1 MDDRLGSL
9 LTLKVC
15 VPMTAMIL
23 LGLVSIEPDRVLIVV
38 MVSTDAVWDFP
49 YFWTP
54 AELIYFAT
62 NQVFALFFVTAL
74 SASRTLMAR
83 ISPPD
88 RATQFFGLYGLS
100 GSITAFLAPL
110 LVATTTQWSA
120 SQRWGFASLFV
131 LILLGG
137 LMLFWVEEEQAS
149 APEPPSAV

>member
-1 MDDRLGSL
+1 
-9 LTLKVC
+9 
-15 VPMTAMIL
+15 
-23 LGLVSIEPDRVLIVV
+23 
-38 MVSTDAVWDFP
+38 VSTDPVWAFP
-49 YFWTP
+49 YFSTP

-62 NQVFALFFVTAL
+62 NQIFAIFFVTAL

-100 GSITAFLAPL
+100 GSVTAFLAPL
-110 LVATTTQWSA
+110 LVATTTQFSQ

-137 LMLFWVEEEQAS
+137 LMLFWVEEKRATS
-149 APEPPSAV
+149 PD